1 MSGKKVLVLGGTGP
15 AGICLLR
22 ELVHRNHATILLA
35 RTPSK
40 IPDDLASSTLIEILE
55 GEMSDTKALDSAMA
69 GTSVVVSLLGP
80 NINDKHIDPSLYADI
95 YRNYVF
101 PAMKQHGV
109 KRILAMGTISIK
121 QPEDHWTFFQTMV
134 TIIMPLLNGAVYRN
148 MHNLAHL
155 FGKEDH
161 GLDWTVF
168 RMAQIPGESD
178 ENSWRHDRDLG
189 VFTGWIGEKG
199 WISTLRR
206 GALARWLVD
215 GVEGK
220 MDVWVHKMP
229 GISQLAGV

>member
-40 IPDDLASSTLIEILE
+40 LPGNLVSSSLIEVIE

-69 GTSVVVSLLGP
+69 RSSIVVSLLGP

-101 PAMKQHGV
+101 PAMK
-109 KRILAMGTISIK
+109 KYS
-121 QPEDHWTFFQTMV
+121 PEDHWTFFQTMV
-134 TIIMPLLNGAVYRN
+134 TIVMPLLNGAVYRN

-155 FGKEDH
+155 FGKEGHD
-161 GLDWTVF
+161 LDWTIF
-168 RMAQIPGESD
+168 RIAQIPGESD
-178 ENSWRHDRDLG
+178 ETSWRQDRDLG
-189 VFTGWIGEKG
+189 LFTGWIGEKG
-199 WISTLRR
+199 WTSTLRR

>member
-40 IPDDLASSTLIEILE
+40 LPGDLVSNSLIEVIE

-69 GTSVVVSLLGP
+69 RSSIVVSLLGP

-101 PAMKQHGV
+101 PAMKKYG
-109 KRILAMGTISIK
+109 
-121 QPEDHWTFFQTMV
+121 PEDHWTFFQTMV
-134 TIIMPLLNGAVYRN
+134 TIVMPLLNGAVYRN

-155 FGKEDH
+155 FGKEGHD
-161 GLDWTVF
+161 LDWTIF
-168 RMAQIPGESD
+168 RIAQIPGESD
-178 ENSWRHDRDLG
+178 ETSWRQDRDLG
-189 VFTGWIGEKG
+189 LFTGWIGEKG
-199 WISTLRR
+199 WTSTLRR

>member
-40 IPDDLASSTLIEILE
+40 LPGDLVSNSLIEVIE

-69 GTSVVVSLLGP
+69 RSSIVVSLLGP

-95 YRNYVF
+95 YRFHVF
-101 PAMKQHGV
+101 PAMKKYG
-109 KRILAMGTISIK
+109 
-121 QPEDHWTFFQTMV
+121 PEDHWTFFQTMV
-134 TIIMPLLNGAVYRN
+134 TIVMPLLNGAVYRN

-155 FGKEDH
+155 FGKEGHD
-161 GLDWTVF
+161 LDWTIF
-168 RMAQIPGESD
+168 RIAQIPGESD
-178 ENSWRHDRDLG
+178 ETSWRQDRDLG
-189 VFTGWIGEKG
+189 LFTGWIGEKG
-199 WISTLRR
+199 WTSTLRR